1 MPEGPADLA
10 FVRAVIVWAGLLGLS
25 AVAGGA
31 FAAHG
36 VSDPHA
42 RMLLQTGG
50 QYGLAH
56 ALAALAALGVQR
68 VGGRAGAGVASWC
81 FLAGG
86 SIFSGSL
93 YALALSGLAW
103 LGAVTP
109 IGGLLMLAGWALLAW
124 AGLRLRPDV

>member
-1 MPEGPADLA
+1 MPERPEGLA
-10 FVRAVIVWAGLLGLS
+10 SVRTVIAWAGLLGFS

-36 VSDPHA
+36 VADLHA
-42 RMLLQTGG
+42 RTLLQTGG
-50 QYGLAH
+50 QYGLTH

-68 VGGRAGAGVASWC
+68 IGGRSAAGVASWC

-86 SIFSGSL
+86 SIFSASL

-124 AGLRLRPDV
+124 SGLRLKPGA